1 MKEAVIET
9 DPVVEGQI
17 VLHQDAP
24 LTTLPADG
32 AVSAQAA
39 MAMIELSR
47 REGGQIDIETLRELR
62 GMAKELRDEERL
74 QWFSREL
81 AAAQSE
87 CQAVVK
93 AAEVKLSK
101 PGGEDKGG
109 YKYAANEDIDEML
122 RPVMTKYGF
131 SVTYDREPRQGD
143 GGGFN
148 VTGTLWH
155 RSGHFIKASFPL
167 PLDSGPGRN
176 NLQAAG
182 STDTYAQKYILIGFF
197 RIVRK
202 NADDDGFAAGATPI
216 GQDQAARLIELVDEA
231 KIAAGKDHA
240 ERRAAVK
247 AWFTDVLSY
256 EIGAYT
262 HIRQEDYPRL
272 ARMLKSLAD
281 KAAAAAREEMKV

>member
-1 MKEAVIET
+1 MSDQTEDAI
-9 DPVVEGQI
+9 EGQI
-17 VLHQDAP
+17 VVRQETP
-24 LTTLPADG
+24 LALLRPDG

-47 REGGQIDIETLRELR
+47 RESGQIDIETLRELR

-93 AAEVKLSK
+93 AAEVRLTKAGST
-101 PGGEDKGG
+101 EDKGG

-122 RPVMTKYGF
+122 RPVMTRYGF
-131 SVTYDREPRQGD
+131 SVTYDREPRQAD

-155 RSGHFIKASFPL
+155 QSGHFIKASFPL

-202 NADDDGFAAGATPI
+202 NADDDGVAAGGAPI
-216 GQDQAARLIELVDEA
+216 GKDQAGRLVQLMDEA
-231 KIAAGKDHA
+231 RVAPGPGED
-240 ERRAAVK
+240 ERRAQRKVWFGETLSYPVSK
-247 AWFTDVLSY
+247 FTD
-256 EIGAYT
+256 
-262 HIRQEDYPRL
+262 IRQEDYPRL
-272 ARMLKSLAD
+272 ARLLKSLGDKIKETAD
-281 KAAAAAREEMKV
+281 AEMQV